1 MSNKVLSTQKIT
13 YTAFAPGVTT
23 ATNVGFVDMA
33 DYGCLVASYYKT
45 VGSTAVTAISV
56 VASADSSGTD
66 AVTVATLSLDSNPD
80 AVGDYV
86 FVEVAAEEVQQAG
99 AEADPAQ
106 TDLRYVSLQ
115 VTAGDAGEEALVGYI
130 LAEPRYA
137 ENGLTSD
144 VVA

>member
-33 DYGCLVASYYKT
+33 DYGC
-45 VGSTAVTAISV
+45 V